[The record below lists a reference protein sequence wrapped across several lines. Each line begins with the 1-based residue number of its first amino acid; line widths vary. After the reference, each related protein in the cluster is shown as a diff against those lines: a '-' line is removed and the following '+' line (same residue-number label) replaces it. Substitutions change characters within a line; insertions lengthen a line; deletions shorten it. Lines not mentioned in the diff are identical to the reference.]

1 MSPSDLLAS
10 LQFRYATKQFDP
22 TMSSHTM
29 ESTTTWAAKGL
40 NKCAE
45 CH

>member
-1 MSPSDLLAS
+1 
-10 LQFRYATKQFDP
+10 
-22 TMSSHTM
+22 MSSHTM
-29 ESTTTWAAKGL
+29 ESTSTWAAKGL